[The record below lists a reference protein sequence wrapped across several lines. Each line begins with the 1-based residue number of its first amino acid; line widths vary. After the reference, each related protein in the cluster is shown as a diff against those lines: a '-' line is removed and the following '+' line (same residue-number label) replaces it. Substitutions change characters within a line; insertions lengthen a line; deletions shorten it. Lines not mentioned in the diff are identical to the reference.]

1 MKILQI
7 NSFYKEGSTGKIVYD
22 VQEHLRQKGYDM
34 KAAFGRGRPMLADD
48 DTAYRF
54 CNDREVKIHNLFM
67 VLGLSLQYGGSPLGT
82 YRLINYIRREK
93 PDVVHVHCINM
104 SCVNIYA
111 VLKFLA
117 KKKIPTVVTHHG
129 EFYYT
134 GSCGHSFECNRWK
147 ENECRGCE
155 KVRYATQSRTISRTH
170 EAWKEMH
177 KAFSG
182 FDLDKLVFT
191 AVSPWVKQRSML
203 SPIVNKFRCE
213 VVKNGLDT
221 KVFKNDPK
229 PCIFDEK
236 FGKLTGPVV
245 LHSTASFWPDSYEDV
260 KGGWCV
266 VELAKRMPN
275 VNFIIVSL
283 VNITEMELPSNIY
296 FWGKAKNQQELAS
309 LYSTADLTLLTSR
322 KETFSM
328 VCAESLCCGTPVIG
342 FKAGGPETIALPD
355 YSRFV
360 ENGDVAALK
369 DVLQEELGKHR
380 EKVCVAE
387 ISKAVYDK
395 SIMAENYLKIY
406 KSFFIDI
413 RLKHI

>member
-1 MKILQI
+1 MKIMQI

-22 VQEHLRQKGYDM
+22 VQEHLLQKGYDM
-34 KAAFGRGRPMLADD
+34 KVAFGRGRPILADD

-54 CNDREVKIHNLFM
+54 CNDIEVKMHNLFM
-67 VLGLSLQYGGSPLGT
+67 ILGLSLQYGGSPLGT

-111 VLKFLA
+111 VLKYLA
-117 KKKIPTVVTHHG
+117 RKKIPTVVTHHG

-170 EAWKEMH
+170 EAWKEML
-177 KAFSG
+177 KAFSE
-182 FDLDKLVFT
+182 FELDKLVFT
-191 AVSPWVKQRSML
+191 AVSPWVKERSMQ
-203 SPIVNKFRCE
+203 SPIVNKYRCE

-221 KVFKNDPK
+221 EVFKYQPN
-229 PCIFDEK
+229 IQIIEEK
-236 FGKLTGPVV
+236 IGKLIGPVV

-260 KGGWCV
+260 KGGWYV
-266 VELAKRMPN
+266 VELAKRLPD
-275 VNFIIVSL
+275 VNFIVVSL

-296 FWGKAKNQQELAS
+296 LWGKAKNQQELAS

-342 FKAGGPETIALPD
+342 FKAGGPETIVLPE

-360 ENGDVAALK
+360 EHGDIDALK
-369 DVLQEELGKHR
+369 DVLQEELGKHH
-380 EKVCVAE
+380 EKVSIAK

-395 SIMAENYLKIY
+395 SIMAEDYLKIY
-406 KSFFIDI
+406 KSLFNQI
-413 RLKHI
+413 